1 VEVEAREGLAL
12 RYPIAVAAVVVL
24 GFAPYGSLSAQPAV
38 TPYPYGYFGGGGY
51 ALSPHEITASVRSKG
66 LRPLSRPR
74 RQGAAYVLRA
84 LDAADREL
92 QVTVDP
98 GTGRIL
104 RVAPVASAA
113 PEPVP
118 YPPDRTEDQVG
129 SVGEPRPGT
138 PPVARPHAS
147 APASR
152 PAQEAAAPPL
162 PRARPKEATA
172 PSLSA
177 SAADPVPVAPVPEIE
192 E

>member
-1 VEVEAREGLAL
+1 M
-12 RYPIAVAAVVVL
+12 
-24 GFAPYGSLSAQPAV
+24 APH
-38 TPYPYGYFGGGGY
+38 PYGYFGGGGY
-51 ALSPHEITASVRSKG
+51 ALSPHDITASVRSKG

-74 RQGAAYVLRA
+74 RQGPAYVLRA

-118 YPPDRTEDQVG
+118 YPPDRTEEDATNAV
-129 SVGEPRPGT
+129 PGT
-138 PPVARPHAS
+138 PPAARPHAG

-162 PRARPKEATA
+162 PRARPKEATT

-177 SAADPVPVAPVPEIE
+177 SAADPGPGPPVPEIE